1 MPTILRVRGEPF
13 FITGRG
19 LAVTCEFEAGEAR
32 LGFPATATIEI
43 PGGAP
48 LVEAIIAV
56 EAALDRSTASA
67 REWPALIF
75 AVDRPG
81 ERAELLRQLLRP
93 GVRISLTGPATELL
107 AAPTGSPRRSRPPG
121 SLRTV
126 RWLEGLYA
134 ALSLFFA
141 LSLPWPPSGPYLA
154 LWLHFVVTAVV
165 AAVLAWQLSP
175 GSRLLFVL
183 GLILSGYTV
192 INAGIRLPE
201 VLRSSAQSVSI
212 ALGLLP
218 LILQLISG
226 ALIFLAWRS
235 SRRLALAT

>member
-1 MPTILRVRGEPF
+1 VRGEPF
-13 FITGRG
+13 FIVGRG
-19 LAVTCEFEAGEAR
+19 LSVTCELE
-32 LGFPATATIEI
+32 LGDVRIGLPATATIEVA
-43 PGGAP
+43 GGEP
-48 LVEAIIAV
+48 LVEAITAV
-56 EAALDRSTASA
+56 EAALDGSVEPW

-75 AVDRPG
+75 SVDRVG

-107 AAPTGSPRRSRPPG
+107 SAPAGSPRRSRPPE
-121 SLRTV
+121 SLRTA
-126 RWLEGLYA
+126 RSLEALYA

-154 LWLHFVVTAVV
+154 PWLHFVVTAVV
-165 AAVLAWQLSP
+165 AAVLAWQLRP

-226 ALIFLAWRS
+226 ALILLAWRS
-235 SRRLALAT
+235 SRRLARAT

>member
-13 FITGRG
+13 FIVGRG
-19 LAVTCEFEAGEAR
+19 LSVTCELE
-32 LGFPATATIEI
+32 LGDVRIGLPATATIEVA
-43 PGGAP
+43 GGEP
-48 LVEAIIAV
+48 LVEAITAV
-56 EAALDRSTASA
+56 EAALDGSVEPW

-75 AVDRPG
+75 GVDRAG

-107 AAPTGSPRRSRPPG
+107 SAPTGSPRRSRPPE

-126 RWLEGLYA
+126 RWLEALYA

-165 AAVLAWQLSP
+165 AAVLAWQLRP

-183 GLILSGYTV
+183 GLILSGYIV

-226 ALIFLAWRS
+226 ALILLAWRS
-235 SRRLALAT
+235 SRRLARAT